1 MIVALALPLFA
12 ASATLVA
19 VIVTLGGDGGAIGAV
34 YIAEP
39 APFATIVPTVPFPP
53 AIPLT
58 LHATPS
64 AGLPEAV
71 TLAVK
76 TCDVPAEI
84 VTDGGETL
92 TMMSSC
98 SATAADAL
106 AAGSATLVAEMLS
119 VVDVGRTAGAV
130 YRPAAEIVPNVE
142 LPPAD
147 PFTAQLTPVFVVP
160 LTLAW
165 NCCVC
170 PRNSVALAGCT
181 VTVTGG
187 GGGFDPPRLVVPAQE
202 MKAIA

>member
-1 MIVALALPLFA
+1 MVTLALPLFV

-34 YIAEP
+34 YIAEA

-58 LHATPS
+58 LHATPC

-76 TCDVPAEI
+76 SSDVPAAI
-84 VTDGGETL
+84 VTDGGETP
-92 TMMSSC
+92 TTISSC
-98 SATAADAL
+98 SVMVADAL
-106 AAGSATLVAEMLS
+106 AAASTALAAEMLN

-130 YRPAAEIVPNVE
+130 YSPVPEIVPNVE
-142 LPPAD
+142 LPPAT
-147 PFTAQLTPVFVVP
+147 PSTAQLTPAFVVP

-187 GGGFDPPRLVVPAQE
+187 GGGFDPPRLVVPAQA

>member
-1 MIVALALPLFA
+1 MATLALPLFV

-39 APFATIVPTVPFPP
+39 APFAAIVPKVAFPP

-71 TLAVK
+71 TLVVK
-76 TCDVPAEI
+76 TCNVPAAI

-92 TMMSSC
+92 TTMSSC
-98 SATAADAL
+98 SAMVADAL
-106 AAGSATLVAEMLS
+106 AAGSATLVA
-119 VVDVGRTAGAV
+119 VIAIVAAAGRTAGAV
-130 YRPAAEIVPNVE
+130 YKPVAEIVPSVE
-142 LPPAD
+142 LPPAV
-147 PFTAQLTPVFVVP
+147 PFTAQFTPVFVVP